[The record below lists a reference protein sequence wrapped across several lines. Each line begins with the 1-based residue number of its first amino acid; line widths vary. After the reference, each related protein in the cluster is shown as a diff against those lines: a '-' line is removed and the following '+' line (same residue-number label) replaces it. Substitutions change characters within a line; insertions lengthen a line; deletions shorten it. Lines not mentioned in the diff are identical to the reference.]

1 MQFRPILPQREQKHV
16 HYNGAASAGMPAN
29 SSDDRPVTDL
39 PMVPRIPPS
48 PASEAPSPAQIFLA
62 FAKIGLTSFGGG
74 LSGWMLIEFVQRRR
88 WLTEDAF
95 MTGLALA
102 QAFPGV
108 TVVNLPIWIGY
119 QLRGGKGALLGA
131 LGIVVPPM
139 FVVIG
144 LVFLLDEISHYEA
157 VHVALTGMA
166 AAAVGLSLNMG
177 QIALRR
183 ILRSLEPSLIA
194 LLTFLAIF
202 ALQLPL
208 YLVVGA
214 MAPLSIAL
222 AYRRIRR
229 GTQP

>member
-1 MQFRPILPQREQKHV
+1 
-16 HYNGAASAGMPAN
+16 
-29 SSDDRPVTDL
+29 
-39 PMVPRIPPS
+39 MVSRIPPTPLAPLAPLAPS
-48 PASEAPSPAQIFLA
+48 TPLTPPSEAPSLRQIFLV

-88 WLTEDAF
+88 WMTEDAF
-95 MTGLALA
+95 MNGLALA

-119 QLRGGKGALLGA
+119 QLRGGRGALLGA
-131 LGIVVPPM
+131 LAIVVPPM

-144 LVFLLDEISHYEA
+144 LALLMDELARYQS
-157 VHVALTGMA
+157 VHIALAGMA
-166 AAAVGLSLNMG
+166 AAAVGLFLNIG
-177 QIALRR
+177 RIALRR
-183 ILRSLEPSLIA
+183 VLRALEPSLIA

-208 YLVVGA
+208 YVVVGA

-222 AYRRIRR
+222 AYRRMRR
-229 GTQP
+229 GRQS